1 MAEKETTKA
10 PETVQFMDKEC
21 VVTTHSDGTERIQM
35 RKGDYESILDGF
47 GITKEV
53 RAKQRE
59 VDDVI
64 TENAAKF
71 LEKRLHKINK
81 GKKEDSEGFIKKSEL
96 ALGGG
101 NTAMKFSM
109 MPVKRHTSVDMKTGE
124 KRETVSCGVFKVTKC
139 YQFAQKMR
147 EEGGLLDQIAES
159 FAKDFGAKK

>member
-53 RAKQRE
+53 RAKQKE
-59 VDDVI
+59 VDDII

-71 LEKRLHKINK
+71 LDKRLHKLNK
-81 GKKEDSEGFIKKSEL
+81 GKKETDESFIRKSEL

-101 NTAMKFSM
+101 NTAMRFSM
-109 MPVKRHTSVDMKTGE
+109 MPIKRHTSVDLKTGE
-124 KRETVSCGVFKVTKC
+124 KRETVTGGVFRVTKC

-147 EEGGLLDQIAES
+147 EEGGLLDQIAQGFEKE
-159 FAKDFGAKK
+159 FVKK